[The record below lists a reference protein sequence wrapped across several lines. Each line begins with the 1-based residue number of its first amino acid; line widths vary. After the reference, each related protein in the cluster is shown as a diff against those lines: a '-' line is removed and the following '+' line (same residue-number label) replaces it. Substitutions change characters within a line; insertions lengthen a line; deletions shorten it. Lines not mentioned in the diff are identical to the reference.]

1 MARCGFIAVEL
12 LNSFVEQKII
22 NTNEKQKFLKSIKTI
37 ASDLNLDLQKKIK
50 KFYKKIWSLKTK
62 YL

>member
-12 LNSFVEQKII
+12 LNSFVEQNLI

-50 KFYKKIWSLKTK
+50 KIL
-62 YL
+62 

>member
-37 ASDLNLDLQKKIK
+37 ASDLNLDLQKKDK